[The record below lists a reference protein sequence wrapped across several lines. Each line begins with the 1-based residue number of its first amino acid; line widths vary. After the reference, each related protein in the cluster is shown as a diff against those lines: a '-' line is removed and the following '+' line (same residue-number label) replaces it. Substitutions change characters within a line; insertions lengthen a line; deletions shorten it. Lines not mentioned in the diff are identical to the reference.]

1 MDNKR
6 QDALEKR
13 LNDIQEWVDF
23 SQTDRWLKLK
33 TKIEDLI
40 INPAKDAFWNTE
52 IETKSNEILIR
63 NTLSQRTTIRVAKK
77 IIDLVEGH
85 IAVANEIQKEL
96 EQIENHK
103 NKKGEQ
109 NG

>member
-1 MDNKR
+1 LDNKR
-6 QDALEKR
+6 QDALAKR
-13 LNDIQEWVDF
+13 LNEVQEWVDF

-33 TKIEDLI
+33 TKIEEVI
-40 INPAKDAFWNTE
+40 INPARDAFWNTE
-52 IETKSNEILIR
+52 IETKSNEVLIR

-85 IAVANEIQKEL
+85 IAAGEEIKKEL
-96 EQIENHK
+96 EQIEKHK
-103 NKKGEQ
+103 NKESK